1 MTNTKRRLKDGKEKT
16 NKESGIE
23 WDEPPYVET
32 ILLHTVSE
40 TVIIGKEVRGNCQ
53 ARPGKYEKGSGPWT
67 ADWAGCLGVKGFG
80 INGYSRIDVVTKIEQ
95 MIRTRKSIF
104 AVREECYKI
113 CAARDLL
120 KNTRGN

>member
-1 MTNTKRRLKDGKEKT
+1 MTKTMRRNKD
-16 NKESGIE
+16 ESE
-23 WDEPPYVET
+23 WDESPYTET
-32 ILLHTVSE
+32 ILLHTISE
-40 TVIIGKEVRGNCQ
+40 TVIIGKEARGNCQ

-104 AVREECYKI
+104 AVRSHYERYWRSQ
-113 CAARDLL
+113 AAIE
-120 KNTRGN
+120 NFSF